1 MSLVTYRKQVGMGQ
15 KGQKELGAG
24 CHFSEYN
31 FIDHSD
37 FWKCECFAHAKKI
50 GKKGKGERGKGK
62 GREKKNEKKK
72 GKEEKERER
81 GKKGKEKRGRE
92 ERNK

>member
-1 MSLVTYRKQVGMGQ
+1 MR
-15 KGQKELGAG
+15 AG

-81 GKKGKEKRGRE
+81 GKKGKRKTGKGRE
-92 ERNK
+92 KQVIMGAGSLKWNTKRHN